1 MHRVPGCR
9 RGWGSKPP
17 RAEDQPGG
25 HAPLAK
31 LLDRCDSADVRK
43 RLTNPAQQARAGT
56 IPASTERDG
65 TLDARVRSAFDKCE
79 TMAARSH

>member
-1 MHRVPGCR
+1 MKLVSSWGWVDPRT
-9 RGWGSKPP
+9 RG
-17 RAEDQPGG
+17 DQPGG

-43 RLTNPAQQARAGT
+43 RLTNLAEQARAET

-65 TLDARVRSAFDKCE
+65 TLDAWVRSAFDKCE
-79 TMAARSH
+79 TMAAGSH